1 MSTNV
6 NSPTTVR
13 ATEAV
18 LGGIILGLSSG
29 MYMLVTGKVAGNSG
43 AVKACV
49 LSIAQKAG
57 NDFSRYSNILFF
69 VGLLLAGALTSFLTP
84 WGFEPYP
91 FIEDDWYTYI
101 FGGML
106 VGSGTYFA
114 NGCTSGHGLSGIS
127 KFSLRS
133 FLATP
138 IFMFFAALTAMTRSL
153 FSVGPIAP
161 FVETPSPRSEMIGF
175 IVLALFVLF
184 LPLLYMKSKDK
195 MYEKA
200 VLLYAGL
207 WCGLTFGV
215 GLAVGGMVRPSAVRG
230 ALSMKRFDFTLW
242 ILFTVGLITTF
253 INYRIAE
260 KVFHIKQARSQ
271 KQGPYDKKLIG
282 GSVLFG
288 IGWGLTGVCPG
299 PLLVGVFAD
308 FNSMAT
314 QRITG
319 GPLLMLFF
327 VFIGT
332 SIARIMDK
340 LCCKMNSATV
350 GSNDQ
355 NVDVTTLAKLITE
368 DNALVLDVRNADQRE
383 TDSNGVY
390 VVFENTLSAPLDR
403 SDPNN
408 FTLPTKMLPEDK
420 NKPIVI
426 HCKGGTRARMAM
438 NKVSALSGYTRLHC
452 CGLSEMKELS
462 VKSPETNI
470 VYHENKLKT
479 HNGTG
484 IFLQFFDNIGGSST
498 FTYLI
503 GDTETKECILIDPVL
518 ECMDRDLQ
526 KIQELGLTLVYG
538 INTHCHADH
547 ITSTGKMK
555 TKTTTMKS
563 VISETSGAVADLK
576 INDGDD
582 IKWANGKRTLKCIS
596 TPGHTNGCMSY
607 FDADIGSVF
616 TGDTLLIDGCG
627 RTDFQE
633 GSSENLYNSVHNK
646 LFTLP
651 SSTIVYPGHD
661 YKGRVR
667 STIGHEKKYNS
678 RLTLPLNEYVELM
691 KNLGL
696 SYPKKID
703 VAVPAN
709 MICGV

>member
-18 LGGIILGLSSG
+18 LGG
-29 MYMLVTGKVAGNSG
+29 
-43 AVKACV
+43 
-49 LSIAQKAG
+49 
-57 NDFSRYSNILFF
+57 
-69 VGLLLAGALTSFLTP
+69 
-84 WGFEPYP
+84 
-91 FIEDDWYTYI
+91 
-101 FGGML
+101 
-106 VGSGTYFA
+106 
-114 NGCTSGHGLSGIS
+114 
-127 KFSLRS
+127 
-133 FLATP
+133 
-138 IFMFFAALTAMTRSL
+138 
-153 FSVGPIAP
+153 
-161 FVETPSPRSEMIGF
+161 
-175 IVLALFVLF
+175 
-184 LPLLYMKSKDK
+184 
-195 MYEKA
+195 
-200 VLLYAGL
+200 
-207 WCGLTFGV
+207 
-215 GLAVGGMVRPSAVRG
+215 
-230 ALSMKRFDFTLW
+230 
-242 ILFTVGLITTF
+242 
-253 INYRIAE
+253 
-260 KVFHIKQARSQ
+260 
-271 KQGPYDKKLIG
+271 
-282 GSVLFG
+282 
-288 IGWGLTGVCPG
+288 
-299 PLLVGVFAD
+299 
-308 FNSMAT
+308 
-314 QRITG
+314 
-319 GPLLMLFF
+319 
-327 VFIGT
+327 
-332 SIARIMDK
+332 
-340 LCCKMNSATV
+340 
-350 GSNDQ
+350 
-355 NVDVTTLAKLITE
+355 
-368 DNALVLDVRNADQRE
+368 
-383 TDSNGVY
+383 
-390 VVFENTLSAPLDR
+390 
-403 SDPNN
+403 
-408 FTLPTKMLPEDK
+408 
-420 NKPIVI
+420 
-426 HCKGGTRARMAM
+426 
-438 NKVSALSGYTRLHC
+438 
-452 CGLSEMKELS
+452 EMKELS